1 MTYSH
6 YSASADAPATD
17 AFAITPGA
25 SPLARTVKALFIGG
39 AGDITVTTLQGSSVT
54 FTVPAGFILPLVC
67 THVTAATAT
76 GIRGL
81 L

>member
-1 MTYSH
+1 MSYYH
-6 YSASADAPATD
+6 YTASADAPAVD

-25 SPLARTVKALFIGG
+25 SPLPRTVKALFIGG
-39 AGDITVTTLQGSSVT
+39 AGDITVTTLLGTSIT
-54 FTVPAGFILPLVC
+54 FTVPAGSILPLVC

-81 L
+81 V

>member
-1 MTYSH
+1 MSYQH

-17 AFAITPGA
+17 AYAITPGA
-25 SPLARTVKALFIGG
+25 SALPRPVKALFIGG
-39 AGDITVTTLQGSSVT
+39 AGDITVTTWQGTSIT

-76 GIRGL
+76 GIRGFV
-81 L
+81 